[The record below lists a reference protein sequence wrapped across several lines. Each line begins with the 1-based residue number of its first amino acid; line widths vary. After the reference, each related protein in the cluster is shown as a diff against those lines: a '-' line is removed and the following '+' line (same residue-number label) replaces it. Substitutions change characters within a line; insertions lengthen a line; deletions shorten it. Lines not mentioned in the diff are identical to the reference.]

1 MPSNPDYSFAGSN
14 PLSPDQITPAD
25 RRAELCALLAR
36 GLIRLRM
43 RNAAQ
48 LSAHTGESSLHKPAK
63 QSGTAEP
70 THRRT
75 A

>member
-1 MPSNPDYSFAGSN
+1 MPSDPDC
-14 PLSPDQITPAD
+14 PLVGPNLLRPDQMTPAD
-25 RRAELCALLAR
+25 RRAELCGLLAR
-36 GLIRLRM
+36 GVIRLRE
-43 RNAAQ
+43 RDRAK
-48 LSAHTGESSLHKPAK
+48 LSAKNGESSLHKPTN